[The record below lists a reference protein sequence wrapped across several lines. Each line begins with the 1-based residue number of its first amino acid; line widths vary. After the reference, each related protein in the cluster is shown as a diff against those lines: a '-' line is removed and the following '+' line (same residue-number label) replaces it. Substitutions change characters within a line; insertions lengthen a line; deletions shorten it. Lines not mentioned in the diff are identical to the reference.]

1 MKELLANVMTIKEAS
16 RRININP
23 STLRGHIMNGKFK
36 KGTDCIKFGGSWV
49 FNIDA
54 LKREYPNME
63 LGLLR
68 GYYDKDEFPTLIE
81 PKDISNSSNMVG
93 YIPSDSYIS
102 ECPRLVIDK
111 DIVVGFFRGYF
122 VNINGLGYN
131 TVKFSEINNFKSLEE
146 FLNFFIEGDGYD
158 ERYFTDDELAV
169 AKEWLKDT
177 VSIYN
182 CFQCLE
188 NIKLLEE

>member
-1 MKELLANVMTIKEAS
+1 MKELLANVMTLKEAS
-16 RRININP
+16 RRISINP

-36 KGTDCIKFGGSWV
+36 KGTDCIKFGGTWV
-49 FNIDA
+49 FNIAA
-54 LKREYPNME
+54 LKREYPHIE

-81 PKDISNSSNMVG
+81 PKDLSDSSNMVG
-93 YIPSDSYIS
+93 YIPSDSDIS

-158 ERYFTDDELAV
+158 ERYFTDDELTV

-182 CFQCLE
+182 CFDNLG
-188 NIKLLEE
+188 NIRILEE